1 VDSIIQSIIERRNR
15 LGWSNEI
22 LAEKSN
28 VPYSVIVRMEKS
40 TGYWADYFI
49 QIDSTLN
56 KAIKTLPLIEK
67 KQNTDIKKFTTP
79 TNDKGLTYRKPSKK
93 RCGWAMH
100 HSQCIKCGSSD
111 KPHISRGLCKSCY
124 DKDIEKRHKDNER
137 IPNYGVSSKLL
148 TAEYLIENYTKQNK
162 SLSDIAKEANCS
174 RQYVHKKLKEHYI
187 PLRSKSAARDLA
199 LTKDKLKFE
208 RLNEDGTNYF
218 VSVKK
223 INVNEK
229 FFSSWS
235 SGMAYV
241 LGVLYT
247 DGTLNQG
254 RIREPW
260 RAKSTSTMPMISIS
274 QKEPELLEKIRD
286 LMDCDA
292 KLYFSKERVY
302 GKIKAGALYQFNIS
316 NKKIYDDVV
325 SLGLTPNKSLTMQF
339 PNMPN
344 EFIRHF
350 IRGCWDG
357 DGSVFVDKH
366 SQKMSASFVSGS
378 LEFLEALVGNLV
390 KAGLPERTIHRH
402 SHNKTSC
409 YFRFTGFQVP
419 MLYHYLYDN
428 VPETEYLERKFNLF
442 HLSLEMNA
450 KN

>member
-1 VDSIIQSIIERRNR
+1 
-15 LGWSNEI
+15 
-22 LAEKSN
+22 
-28 VPYSVIVRMEKS
+28 
-40 TGYWADYFI
+40 
-49 QIDSTLN
+49 
-56 KAIKTLPLIEK
+56 
-67 KQNTDIKKFTTP
+67 
-79 TNDKGLTYRKPSKK
+79 
-93 RCGWAMH
+93 MH

-137 IPNYGVSSKLL
+137 IQNYGGSSKLL
-148 TAEYLIENYTKQNK
+148 TAEYLTDNYINQNK
-162 SLSDIAKEANCS
+162 SLADIAKETNCS
-174 RQYVHKKLKEHYI
+174 RQYVHKKLKEHSI

-208 RLNEDGTNYF
+208 RLNEDGISYF

-223 INVNEK
+223 INVNEN

-235 SGMAYV
+235 STMAYV
-241 LGVLYT
+241 LGIICT
-247 DGTLNQG
+247 DGNLNPG

-260 RAKSTSTMPMISIS
+260 RAKSASTVPIISVA
-274 QKEPELLEKIRD
+274 QKEPELLEKILH

-316 NKKIYDDVV
+316 NEKIYDDVV

-339 PNMPN
+339 PNIPN

-357 DGSVFVDKH
+357 DGSVFVDKA
-366 SQKMSASFVSGS
+366 SQKMNASFVSGS
-378 LEFLEALVGNLV
+378 LEFIEVMVEKLDD
-390 KAGLPERTIHRH
+390 AGLPGRTIYRH
-402 SHNKTSC
+402 KHSKGSY
-409 YFRFTGFQVP
+409 YFKFTGSQVP
-419 MLYHYLYDN
+419 ILYHYLYDN
-428 VPETEYLERKFNLF
+428 VPETQYLKRKFNLF
-442 HLSLEMNA
+442 RLSLEMNA